1 MEDENIVELDTSNES
16 EEETV
21 EETLETPVEETEE
34 ESPEETPEVDI
45 DALQATNKKLFER
58 AKKAEAKLKELQP
71 KAVEPKVQSQ
81 PASTNVEETVLL
93 AQGMSEELLGELKA
107 VAAVRKTSLI
117 KAQADPIFVAVK
129 EKLEKEQKSSA
140 AGLGASRGSGN
151 IKARKTANT
160 PGISRE
166 EHMAMVKNSQF

>member
-1 MEDENIVELDTSNES
+1 MENEEIVELDTTNES
-16 EEETV
+16 EEET
-21 EETLETPVEETEE
+21 ELETVETPVDEIEED
-34 ESPEETPEVDI
+34 SAEETPEVDI

-71 KAVEPKVQSQ
+71 KAVAPKVASQ

-93 AQGMSEELLGELKA
+93 ANGMSEELLEELKA

-129 EKLEKEQKSSA
+129 DRFEKEQKSSA
-140 AGLGASRGSGN
+140 ASLGASKGSGN
-151 IKARKTANT
+151 VKARKTPNT
-160 PGISRE
+160 PGLTRE
-166 EHMAMVKNSQF
+166 EHMAMVKSL